1 MAIDW
6 NFGKLKQQALAKY
19 DRQYWSNI
27 ASTYTNMG
35 GRISWDK
42 ESGTASYNAPNIPLP
57 SLPEMWGQYQKGAK
71 SRGAVP
77 DFMTFKKYYDQL
89 KVIKNKQL
97 IGSLQQ
103 AQLSGIPLN
112 KIHDAIRTN
121 PGFRD
126 ELVKTISS
134 TVDENQRAALSQFVP
149 PIEKT
154 WGQVFTPGTMTGL
167 TAAGLAGYGFS
178 QGLVDDTAEGLR
190 QRQTAGNFAQRERL
204 KNYIANNPRPKA
216 PIESNY
222 KTAKGNWKKKGN
234 TKAKYTKDQA
244 AYQKKLSEWKAN
256 RPYSAVDPKITR
268 GQAWMKKVGG
278 PQSAQARAIKGAGA
292 MVAPTAIGMLAESA
306 GLGKGDSK
314 KLEGMA
320 SYAIGAGYGASAA
333 TTAFQAFKSAPK
345 GQAMKMISKAGVPG
359 KIAMALWMI
368 YSGVSSF
375 KSAKQNVEAPQT
387 QKKKTYH
394 SIV

>member
-1 MAIDW
+1 MAVDW
-6 NFGKLKQQALAKY
+6 NFSKLKQQALDKY
-19 DRQYWSNI
+19 DRQYWGNV

-35 GRISWDK
+35 GRISWDND
-42 ESGTASYNAPNIPLP
+42 SGTASYNAPNIPLP

-77 DFMTFKKYYDQL
+77 DFMTFKNYYTKL
-89 KVIKNKQL
+89 KAIKNKQL

-103 AQLSGIPLN
+103 AQLSGIPLD
-112 KIHDAIRTN
+112 KIHNAIRTN

-126 ELVKTISS
+126 ELVKTIAS
-134 TVDENQRAALSQFVP
+134 TADENQRAALSAFVP
-149 PIEKT
+149 PLEKT
-154 WGQVFTPGTMTGL
+154 FGQVITPGVLTGA

-178 QGLVDDTAEGLR
+178 QGMIDDTPEGIAER
-190 QRQTAGNFAQRERL
+190 TRTAQFAERERL
-204 KNYIANNPRPKA
+204 KTYIKNNPRPVA
-216 PIESNY
+216 PVESKY
-222 KTAKGNWKKKGN
+222 KTAKGSFKKGQ
-234 TKAKYTKDQA
+234 KAKYTKDQA
-244 AYQKKLSEWKAN
+244 AYKKKLDAWKAG
-256 RPYSAVDPKITR
+256 RPQPTIDPKITR
-268 GQAWMKKVGG
+268 SQSLMKKVGG
-278 PQSAQARAIKGAGA
+278 PQSTQVRAIKGAGA
-292 MVAPTAIGMLAESA
+292 MFAPAAIGMLSEGA
-306 GLGKGDSK
+306 GLGKTDSK

-345 GQAMKMISKAGVPG
+345 GKAMQMISKAGVPG

-375 KSAKQNVEAPQT
+375 KSAKESVEVPQT
-387 QKKKTYH
+387 KKKKTYY